1 MSFLYFLELKKG
13 TNSGYE
19 NIFYCKQQLYKWNKR
34 YYNWIWNKMFDRN
47 GFLLFILFL
56 TAWIHAYK
64 WCIPLNIFF
73 LEKAKLAFYLLKIVF
88 NACFLLLSCLT
99 RYFFKYFTKSYFV
112 DSFLLFIYKWY
123 LYKMYKVTKLF
134 IAFNCQK
141 IKQPWHLWLNIPITY
156 TKTLF

>member
-1 MSFLYFLELKKG
+1 MCKYVYKINLQIYNVSLHVSLKLSMSFLYFLELKKG

-64 WCIPLNIFF
+64 WCIPLNNFLFRESKTCFLYFKNSFQCMFSIIKLFNTIFF
-73 LEKAKLAFYLLKIVF
+73 FYILP
-88 NACFLLLSCLT
+88 
-99 RYFFKYFTKSYFV
+99 
-112 DSFLLFIYKWY
+112 
-123 LYKMYKVTKLF
+123 KLF
-134 IAFNCQK
+134 C
-141 IKQPWHLWLNIPITY
+141 W
-156 TKTLF
+156 